1 MSEKLLIYLKDIKM
15 AITSVER
22 FIEGLDFYQFKNDD
36 KTSSAVIRKFEI
48 IGEATKNIPERI
60 RKQYSQIPWK
70 DIAGMRDKLIH
81 AYSEVDLKL
90 VWTTIQ
96 QRLPKLKSTID
107 ELIEK
112 NLMKSCQLCH
122 KKYFLYSLPIRVYMV
137 EIKN

>member
-112 NLMKSCQLCH
+112 K
-122 KKYFLYSLPIRVYMV
+122 
-137 EIKN
+137 